1 MLVAII
7 YVHQNCPICQSMLR
21 FTAWRSAMTRKC
33 VPILFR
39 DVDHAPVS
47 ELRKVFPMQF
57 DPQHGLVFRVVV
69 PYLVIAEVKSGEL
82 VRILYRKQLVPSNRV
97 GFSEPEV
104 REIIYTTATWCHYGY
119 ALSEDSTTVGIAEQ
133 EGTKRRTRRKRGAEN
148 F

>member
-1 MLVAII
+1 MLVALI
-7 YVHQNCPICQSMLR
+7 YVRQNCPICQSMLR

-47 ELRKVFPMQF
+47 ELRKVYPMQF

-69 PYLVIAEVKSGEL
+69 PYLVIAEVKKGEL
-82 VRILYRKQLVPSNRV
+82 VRILYRKPLTPTNMW
-97 GFSEPEV
+97 FSEPEV
-104 REIIYTTATWCHYGY
+104 KEIIYTTSTWCHYGY
-119 ALSEDSTTVGIAEQ
+119 SLSEDVAIVGGAEQ
-133 EGTKRRTRRKRGAEN
+133 EGAKRRTRRKRGAEN